1 MQSIRVIL
9 ASFGL
14 APAAGMNNLTALL
27 LDNPSEIT
35 FCMVAEL
42 LYHAAIGV
50 ITAEPAAKLP
60 LCAAAPRRG

>member
-1 MQSIRVIL
+1 MQSIRVTL

-27 LDNPSEIT
+27 LDNLSEIT

-50 ITAEPAAKLP
+50 ITVEPAATASFV
-60 LCAAAPRRG
+60 CSNS

>member
-27 LDNPSEIT
+27 LDNLWHCWISTKNQKTSVGDKNWKRIPEPMQRHKPS
-35 FCMVAEL
+35 
-42 LYHAAIGV
+42 GV
-50 ITAEPAAKLP
+50 
-60 LCAAAPRRG
+60 